1 MPQAYVRTAN
11 EYKKNF
17 EFLSDGTNKC
27 NCAYHMQFIEHCYRE
42 KQTLTR
48 TTKSLTNRSIVVE
61 LGSIIELCLHEI
73 LSSLKVELLSQ
84 RKKSLNISD
93 KEPLGPLI
101 KIAANYE
108 IIDSAMKSKL
118 GALCTYRNS
127 IHFKR
132 YREKRILEYNYHKD
146 TTVNEFIKTFE
157 EFMKATHTNIKGTVK
172 TFVWPWN

>member
-1 MPQAYVRTAN
+1 MPQTYVRKAD

-17 EFLSDGTNKC
+17 EFLSDGTSIC

-42 KQTLTR
+42 KQTLTK
-48 TTKSLTNRSIVVE
+48 TTKSLTNRSIIVE

-84 RKKSLNISD
+84 KKIPLKIVENES
-93 KEPLGPLI
+93 LGPLI
-101 KIAANYE
+101 EIATNYE
-108 IIDSAMKSKL
+108 IIDSAMKIKL
-118 GALCTYRNS
+118 KKLRTYRNS

-132 YREKRILEYNYHKD
+132 FRKKRILEFDYHKD

-157 EFMKATHTNIKGTVK
+157 EFMKATHLKIKGTVK
-172 TFVWPWN
+172 IFVWPWN